1 MSPGLEGTPVFH
13 GHGESDLL
21 VGLEAANDSRDAV
34 TSKKSVTDYRLVT
47 YPNLAHFVSPK
58 EISDLLAF
66 LKEVIPP
73 RQQLQDKIEGSWQH
87 VRERAE
93 GCDRLGGIGWMAVGL
108 AEKLEFVELLRRH
121 REGKLHYL
129 SA

>member
-1 MSPGLEGTPVFH
+1 M
-13 GHGESDLL
+13 
-21 VGLEAANDSRDAV
+21 
-34 TSKKSVTDYRLVT
+34 VT
-47 YPNLAHFVSPK
+47 YPNRAHLVSPK

-73 RQQLQDKIEGSWQH
+73 DNSCRIKLKDPGDMSVNELRSAITWVG
-87 VRERAE
+87 
-93 GCDRLGGIGWMAVGL
+93 LGRMAVGL
-108 AEKLEFVELLRRH
+108 AEKLEFINLLRRH